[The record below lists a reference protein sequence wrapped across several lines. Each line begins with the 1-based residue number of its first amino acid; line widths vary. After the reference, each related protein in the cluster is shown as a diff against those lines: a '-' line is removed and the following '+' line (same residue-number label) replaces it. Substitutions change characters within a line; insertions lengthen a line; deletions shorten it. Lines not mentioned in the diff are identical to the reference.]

1 MHGIAKRL
9 IRIIGFVRLI
19 WRRSFVPYSEKKVN
33 ELRER
38 LVTCESEE
46 EALQIAQELRAAI
59 REHIE
64 ETRRKI
70 TASRVPQLF
79 KRIDFSNPLTD

>member
-1 MHGIAKRL
+1 M
-9 IRIIGFVRLI
+9 
-19 WRRSFVPYSEKKVN
+19 N

-38 LVTCESEE
+38 LVSCKDEE
-46 EALQIAQELRAAI
+46 EALQIARELRTAI

-70 TASRVPQLF
+70 AASRVPQLF
-79 KRIDFSNPLTD
+79 KRIDFLNPLTD